1 MVSDLNSGISEGDE
15 EDYLLSE
22 LTGEEKKKEVMYR
35 SEMREIEREVEG
47 DKKDEIFTF
56 FPEK

>member
-15 EDYLLSE
+15 EDYLLSG

-47 DKKDEIFTF
+47 GVKDEIFTF